1 MVETIHKT
9 ENGFV
14 VDGMEI
20 PRLQKGKLNIYKP
33 EQIKA
38 IGADLFLDLVA
49 RKTPVSIPD
58 FEFSEAELKEM
69 DKILAE
75 D

>member
-1 MVETIHKT
+1 MVAIIHETKD
-9 ENGFV
+9 GFV
-14 VDGMEI
+14 VDGMKI

-38 IGADLFLDLVA
+38 IGGETFLDLVA
-49 RKTPVSIPD
+49 QKTPIPIPD
-58 FEFSEAELKEM
+58 FEFSEAELKAM

>member
-1 MVETIHKT
+1 MTTIHET
-9 ENGFV
+9 RDGFV

-33 EQIKA
+33 EQMKA
-38 IGADLFLDLVA
+38 IGTDIFLDLVA
-49 RKTPVSIPD
+49 QKISIAIPD
-58 FEFSEAELKEM
+58 FEFSEAELKAM
-69 DKILAE
+69 DKLLEE